1 MSRAAAA
8 RHRID
13 DALEAWGRWVYRNRL
28 LVLGLSL
35 GIVATLGSFLP
46 QMRVENSV
54 TSFLRDDDS
63 AALVYEEFQRQ
74 FGQDDRILIA
84 VEPPNVFEPAFLEKL
99 RSFHRDLETQVPHL
113 AEVTS
118 LVNARQTRGDG
129 DTLVVGELLETWRAE
144 SGDPAELRRRV
155 FANPLYVDQLISRS
169 GRITTVT
176 LEPVVYSALQ
186 SSDVRGR
193 KQAVATIPGILE
205 GFDEPEDGAG
215 VDSLELLSE
224 DEKQQLVFAVERIVD
239 RYAGPEFV
247 IHVAGGPVLVAQMT
261 RQMGGEALGIMVVA
275 TLVIALLLYG
285 LFRRVSG
292 VALPLI
298 VVAASLVGNLGT
310 MVWLGIPFSVV
321 LGMLPVFTMCVG
333 ICNSVHVLIL
343 VYRRLDVGDTREN
356 AIAYAFAHSG
366 LAITMTSLTTAAGM
380 LSFVSA
386 GLVPIQHLG
395 ITAPFGVLY
404 AYLFSMTLLPALIG
418 MLPIRNRVDGRDRA
432 TWIERLLVWTGDLAT
447 HRPLSVLGGGLAI
460 LIVSA
465 LGIANLRFAHDPISW
480 FPEDDPI
487 RIAVELIDREMRGS
501 TTTEV
506 TIDTGRENGLHEP
519 AVLQRIEAA
528 AAMAR
533 SIARDPIY
541 VGQAISLVDIVKE
554 THQALN
560 ANHPAYYAIPDTRPL
575 VAQELLLFENSGS
588 DDLEPITDSR
598 FSTARLSLRLPMADA
613 VLYRS
618 FLTDLE
624 THLARTLGDELRF
637 TLTGLAVIQ
646 VRAFTA
652 LTESM
657 ARSYLIALLVITP
670 LMILLI
676 RNLRLSLISMV
687 PNLAPVFVT
696 LGVMGVLGIS
706 LDASTIMIGSM
717 IIGLAVD
724 DTIHFLHRFRR
735 EFEATGNTREA
746 VRATMVT
753 TGSALFFTSLV
764 LGTGFATMGLM
775 GNLTNTIHFG
785 YLSAFGIIVAF
796 AADALLT
803 PALIALT
810 ARLSELRWEE
820 MRVAIEDGAIE
831 SPAIAPAAID

>member
-193 KQAVATIPGILE
+193 KQAVATVPGILE

-588 DDLEPITDSR
+588 DDLESITDSR

-820 MRVAIEDGAIE
+820 MRIAIEDGAIE